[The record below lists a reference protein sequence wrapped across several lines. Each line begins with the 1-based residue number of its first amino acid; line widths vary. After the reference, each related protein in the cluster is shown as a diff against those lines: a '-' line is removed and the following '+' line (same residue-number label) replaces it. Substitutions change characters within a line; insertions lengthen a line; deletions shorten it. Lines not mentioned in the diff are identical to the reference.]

1 MPFVP
6 TFDLYVCQNANALVS
21 SRGIGFCIGVRL
33 FGERVAVGVGY
44 RWGETLPD
52 IHIFSCDLG
61 PYREIR
67 PARAQAAQAGTR
79 RFALPGG
86 PALGAAAGPRTRRS
100 AEGHPHGPGG
110 KQIIGTGDTGR
121 RDYLI
126 VNRPEENAILVAL
139 KRPAAGRYTL
149 SAAPG
154 SVPIE
159 SVATAEGLEAPRVKA
174 AVTKRGSKRVLRY
187 RVDAAPGQTV
197 TFAEQGKQTYRQL
210 GRARG
215 RRGRIVFSPA
225 DGLRGRRKIVALVQ
239 RGGVTRYSLDVA
251 RFSAPRPAKP
261 GRPRRL
267 RVRRKGSRLVVSW
280 RRARAARQ
288 YGATLQISNG
298 QRVFRLT
305 RKRKL
310 TITGINPRAR
320 GSVSVR
326 ALSSSGERGPAAKAK
341 LRVRRR

>member
-1 MPFVP
+1 M
-6 TFDLYVCQNANALVS
+6 
-21 SRGIGFCIGVRL
+21 
-33 FGERVAVGVGY
+33 GVGY

-52 IHIFSCDLG
+52 IHIFTCDLG
-61 PYREIR
+61 PYRENR

-79 RFALPGG
+79 RFALP
-86 PALGAAAGPRTRRS
+86 AACPRRS
-100 AEGHPHGPGG
+100 CWSEDAAVRRRSRSPGPGG
-110 KQIIGTGDTGR
+110 KQIIGAGDTGR

-159 SVATAEGLEAPRVKA
+159 SVATAEGLERPRVKA